1 MANSLK
7 DYTCLPNGVI
17 KQININKK
25 RVYDK
30 NYVNTSYNTYGD
42 KVKTLSG
49 LRLGYLIGSI
59 KKIPNS
65 ILDVGYGNGDF
76 LNLAK
81 SYIPN
86 CYGNDISGYPVP
98 EGITFVDSIFN
109 SFYDVICF
117 FDVLEHFDDIYDVR
131 KLNCE
136 YVFISV
142 PWCHYFSDE
151 WFLNWKHL
159 RPDEHLWHFNDTSLA
174 TFFNEC
180 GYSLVNKSNIEDSV
194 RCNNQSYQNILTCV
208 FKKIH

>member
-7 DYTCLPNGVI
+7 DYTFLPNGVI

-42 KVKTLSG
+42 KVKTISG

-59 KKIPNS
+59 NKIPNS

-86 CYGNDISGYPVP
+86 CYGSDISGYPVP

-194 RCNNQSYQNILTCV
+194 RCNNQPYQNILTCV